1 MIKVLANDGIDKSA
15 QQRLEAAGIAVTT
28 STIGNDELLKHIND
42 FDVLTVRSATKVRKP
57 LIDGMTRTKLI
68 VRAGVGLDNIDVE
81 YAQAKGI
88 AVKNTPLASSQS
100 VAELVFAHLF
110 TGVRFLHQANR
121 AMPQNGFD
129 KFNDLKK
136 TYSAG
141 VELRGKTLGVIGFG
155 NIGKA
160 TARIGLGLGMKIIAH
175 DPFPVLDELTLELF
189 DRQRL
194 HVKVPLMPKE
204 DVLRQADFVT
214 LHAAGSKPVIGAEE
228 FAMMK
233 RGAMLVNCARGGVV
247 DENALVEA
255 LNNGTISFAGI
266 DVFENE
272 PTPRKD
278 LLEHPKVSL
287 TPHIGASTNEAQTRI
302 GDEVADII
310 LNFFKPA

>member
-1 MIKVLANDGIDKSA
+1 MVKVLANDGIDKSA
-15 QQRLEAAGIAVTT
+15 QQRLEAAGISVT
-28 STIGNDELLKHIND
+28 STNIPQEQLATRINE

-57 LIDGMTRTKLI
+57 LIDAITKTKLI

-81 YAQAKGI
+81 YAQQKGI
-88 AVKNTPLASSQS
+88 TVKNTPLASSQS

-110 TGVRFLHQANR
+110 TGGRFLHQTNR
-121 AMPQNGFD
+121 AMPQTGYD

-136 TYSAG
+136 AYSAG
-141 VELRGKTLGVIGFG
+141 IELRGKTLGVIGFG

-160 TARIGLGLGMKIIAH
+160 TARIGLGLGMNIIAH
-175 DPFPVLDELTLELF
+175 DPFPVLNELTLELF
-189 DRQRL
+189 DKQRL

-204 DVLRQADFVT
+204 ELLRQADFVSV
-214 LHAAGSKPVIGAEE
+214 HAAGSKPVIGAEE
-228 FAMMK
+228 FANMK
-233 RGAMLVNCARGGVV
+233 RGAMLINCARGGVV

-287 TPHIGASTNEAQTRI
+287 TPHIGASTNEAQLRI
-302 GDEVADII
+302 GEEVADIV
-310 LNFFKPA
+310 LNFFKS

>member
-15 QQRLEAAGIAVTT
+15 QQRLEAAGISV
-28 STIGNDELLKHIND
+28 SSVNIPQEELLQRINE

-57 LIDGMTRTKLI
+57 LIDVISKTKLI
-68 VRAGVGLDNIDVE
+68 VRAGVGLDNIDVD

-88 AVKNTPLASSQS
+88 TVKNTPLASSQS

-121 AMPQNGFD
+121 AMPQTGFD
-129 KFNDLKK
+129 NFNDLKK
-136 TYSAG
+136 AYSAG
-141 VELRGKTLGVIGFG
+141 IELRGKTLGVIGFG

-160 TARIGLGLGMKIIAH
+160 SARIGLGLGMNIAAF
-175 DPFPVLDELTLELF
+175 DPFPVLNEVTLELF

-194 HVKVPLMPKE
+194 HVKVPLVPME
-204 DVLRQADFVT
+204 DVLRNADFIT
-214 LHAAGSKPVIGAEE
+214 LHAAGSKAVIGPNE
-228 FAMMK
+228 FAIMK
-233 RGAMLVNCARGGVV
+233 PGAMLINCARGGVV

-255 LNNGTISFAGI
+255 LTNGTISFAGL

-278 LLEHPKVSL
+278 LLIHPYVSL
-287 TPHIGASTNEAQTRI
+287 TPHIGASTAEAQLRI
-302 GDEVADII
+302 GEEVADIV

>member
-15 QQRLEAAGIAVTT
+15 QQRLEAAGISVT
-28 STIGNDELLKHIND
+28 STNIPQEELINRIND

-57 LIDGMTRTKLI
+57 LIDVITKTKLI
-68 VRAGVGLDNIDVE
+68 VRAGVGLDNIDVD
-81 YAQAKGI
+81 YAQQKGI
-88 AVKNTPLASSQS
+88 TVKNTPLASSQS

-121 AMPQNGFD
+121 TMPVNGFD

-141 VELRGKTLGVIGFG
+141 LELRGKTLGVIGFG

-160 TARIGLGLGMKIIAH
+160 TARIGLGLGMNIIAH
-175 DPFPVLDELTLELF
+175 DPFPVLNELTLELF
-189 DRQRL
+189 DKQRL

-204 DVLRQADFVT
+204 ELLRKADFVSV
-214 LHAAGSKPVIGAEE
+214 HAAGSKPVIGAEE
-228 FAMMK
+228 FANMK
-233 RGAMLVNCARGGVV
+233 RGAMLINCARGGVV

-255 LNNGTISFAGI
+255 LNNGTISFAGL

-278 LLEHPKVSL
+278 LLNHPKVSL
-287 TPHIGASTNEAQTRI
+287 TPHIGASTNEAQLRI
-302 GDEVADII
+302 GEEVADII
-310 LNFFKPA
+310 LNHFKD